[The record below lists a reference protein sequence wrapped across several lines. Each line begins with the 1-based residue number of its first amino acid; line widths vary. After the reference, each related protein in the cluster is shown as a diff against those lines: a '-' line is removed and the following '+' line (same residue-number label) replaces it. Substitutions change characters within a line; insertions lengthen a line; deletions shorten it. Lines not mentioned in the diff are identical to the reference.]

1 MKSSEV
7 QVGVFSSSFPVLL
20 CFSFHL
26 TCDLEFCVKRSI
38 FLKSQRG
45 QGPKKTFH

>member
-7 QVGVFSSSFPVLL
+7 QVGVFSSSFPVL

-26 TCDLEFCVKRSI
+26 PYDLEFCVKRSI
-38 FLKSQRG
+38 FLKSQIG